1 MRILLSRN
9 VCLVPNEV
17 VSNECDDVLDN
28 VAPCIEQK
36 CGESALCIQ
45 QKNVAKEIKY
55 AKEFRSRYAM
65 FFNHCNINNGDYH
78 VRRRFDLEPSRIPV
92 KKLEKFSR
100 KNKQIKKLV
109 CRRILKNIPV
119 SSKMY
124 CYVKCR
130 LRTRSSNDSIKF
142 VQKMRKKMALYTVNT
157 ETKIVELSRV
167 FGQTSIF
174 V

>member
-1 MRILLSRN
+1 MRILYSHI
-9 VCLVPNEV
+9 VEQECLVPNEV
-17 VSNECDDVLDN
+17 VSNECDVLDN

-45 QKNVAKEIKY
+45 QNDVAKEIKY

-65 FFNHCNINNGDYH
+65 FVNHCNINNGDYH

-92 KKLEKFSR
+92 KNLEKFSR

-119 SSKMY
+119 SSKLH
-124 CYVKCR
+124 KITLH
-130 LRTRSSNDSIKF
+130 LRR
-142 VQKMRKKMALYTVNT
+142 Q
-157 ETKIVELSRV
+157 
-167 FGQTSIF
+167 
-174 V
+174 